1 MVQVIT
7 SHYVT
12 ISLMSTAFV
21 CFKKEHPFHIKIKM
35 RSYLNNIECK
45 HNPFVNIHLINIV
58 GPAKRI
64 KNVPYKIFY
73 QIKHIVNYHITSN
86 AMRFSTICCDEDQ

>member
-21 CFKKEHPFHIKIKM
+21 CFKKGHPFHIKIKM

-64 KNVPYKIFY
+64 KKCTF
-73 QIKHIVNYHITSN
+73 IKSFI
-86 AMRFSTICCDEDQ
+86 R

>member
-45 HNPFVNIHLINIV
+45 HNPFVNIHLINID

-64 KNVPYKIFY
+64 KNVP
-73 QIKHIVNYHITSN
+73 S
-86 AMRFSTICCDEDQ
+86 

>member
-1 MVQVIT
+1 
-7 SHYVT
+7 
-12 ISLMSTAFV
+12 MSTAFV

-64 KNVPYKIFY
+64 KNVP
-73 QIKHIVNYHITSN
+73 S
-86 AMRFSTICCDEDQ
+86 